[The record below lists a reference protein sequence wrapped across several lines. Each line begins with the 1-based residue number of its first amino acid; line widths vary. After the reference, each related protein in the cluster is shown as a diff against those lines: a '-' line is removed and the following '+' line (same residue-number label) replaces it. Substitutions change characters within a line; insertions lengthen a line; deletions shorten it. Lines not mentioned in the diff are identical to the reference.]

1 MKYFGNAGFR
11 LKDVEVEPDVYEPQ
25 LVVKRVRGNVIS
37 SRYRRDQNGDKSTID
52 NIRITNQI
60 SLVADQFFM
69 KHISNLLYMEYQGVK
84 WKVESFDV
92 SRAPRVIVD
101 LGGVY
106 NGQENAY
113 PGHSDESNS
122 EV

>member
-1 MKYFGNAGFR
+1 MKYSGNAGFR
-11 LKDVEVEPDVYEPQ
+11 ITDVEVDPDVFEPQ
-25 LVVKRVRGNVIS
+25 VVVKKVRGDVVT
-37 SRYRRDQNGDKSTID
+37 SRYHHDQNGDKSTID

-69 KHISNLLYMEYQGVK
+69 KHISNLQYLEYQGVK
-84 WKVESFDV
+84 WKVESFNIKP
-92 SRAPRVIVD
+92 PRVILD

-106 NGQENAY
+106 NEQKNAY
-113 PGHSDESNS
+113 PTDSNRSDS

>member
-1 MKYFGNAGFR
+1 MKYSGNAGFR
-11 LKDVEVEPDVYEPQ
+11 ITDAEVEPDVFEPQ
-25 LVVKRVRGNVIS
+25 VVVKKVRGDVVT
-37 SRYRRDQNGDKSTID
+37 SRYHHDQNGDKSTID

-69 KHISNLLYMEYQGVK
+69 KHISNLQYLEYQGVK
-84 WKVESFDV
+84 WKVESFNIKP
-92 SRAPRVIVD
+92 PRVILD

-106 NGQENAY
+106 NEQKNAY
-113 PGHSDESNS
+113 PTDSNRSDS

>member
-1 MKYFGNAGFR
+1 MKYSGNAGFR
-11 LKDVEVEPDVYEPQ
+11 ITDVEVEPDVFEPQ
-25 LVVKRVRGNVIS
+25 VVVKKVRGDVVT
-37 SRYRRDQNGDKSTID
+37 SRYHHDQNGDKSTID

-69 KHISNLLYMEYQGVK
+69 KHISNLLYLEYQGVK
-84 WKVESFDV
+84 WKVESFTI
-92 SRAPRVIVD
+92 RTPRVILD

-106 NGQENAY
+106 NEQENAY
-113 PGHSDESNS
+113 PTDSNRSNS

>member
-1 MKYFGNAGFR
+1 MKYSGNAGFR
-11 LKDVEVEPDVYEPQ
+11 IADVEVEPDVFEPKV
-25 LVVKRVRGNVIS
+25 VVKKVRGDVIT

-69 KHISNLLYMEYQGVK
+69 QHISNLEYLEYQGVK
-84 WKVESFDV
+84 WKVESFTIKP
-92 SRAPRVIVD
+92 PRVILD

-106 NGQENAY
+106 NEQANAY
-113 PGHSDESNS
+113 PSDSNRSNS
-122 EV
+122 EI

>member
-1 MKYFGNAGFR
+1 MKYSGNAGFR
-11 LKDVEVEPDVYEPQ
+11 ITDVEVEPDVFEPQ
-25 LVVKRVRGNVIS
+25 VVVKKVRGDVVT
-37 SRYRRDQNGDKSTID
+37 SRYHHDQNGDKSTID

-69 KHISNLLYMEYQGVK
+69 KHISNLLYVESQGVK
-84 WKVESFDV
+84 WNVESFTIKP
-92 SRAPRVIVD
+92 PRVILD

-106 NGQENAY
+106 NEQKNAY
-113 PGHSDESNS
+113 PTDSNRSNS

>member
-1 MKYFGNAGFR
+1 MKYSGNAGFR
-11 LKDVEVEPDVYEPQ
+11 ITDVEVEPDVFEPQ
-25 LVVKRVRGNVIS
+25 LVVKKVRGDVVT
-37 SRYRRDQNGDKSTID
+37 SRYRHDQNGDQSTID

-69 KHISNLLYMEYQGVK
+69 KHISNLLYLEYQGVK
-84 WKVESFDV
+84 WKVENFTI
-92 SRAPRVIVD
+92 RPPRVILD

-106 NGQENAY
+106 NEQKNAY
-113 PGHSDESNS
+113 PTDSNRSDS

>member
-1 MKYFGNAGFR
+1 MKYSGNAGFR

-106 NGQENAY
+106 NEQENSY
-113 PGHSDESNS
+113 PRHSDESNS

>member
-25 LVVKRVRGNVIS
+25 LVVKRVRGDVIS
-37 SRYRRDQNGDKSTID
+37 SRYRRDQNGDNSTID

-101 LGGVY
+101 LGGDY
-106 NGQENAY
+106 NEQENAY
-113 PGHSDESNS
+113 PGHSDQSDS

>member
-1 MKYFGNAGFR
+1 MKYSGNAGFR

-25 LVVKRVRGNVIS
+25 LVVKRVRGDVIS
-37 SRYRRDQNGDKSTID
+37 SRYQRDQNGDKSTID

-106 NGQENAY
+106 NEQENAY
-113 PGHSDESNS
+113 SGHSDESNS

>member
-1 MKYFGNAGFR
+1 MKYSGDAGFR

-92 SRAPRVIVD
+92 SRSPRVIVD

-106 NGQENAY
+106 NEQENAY

>member
-1 MKYFGNAGFR
+1 MKYSGNAGFR
-11 LKDVEVEPDVYEPQ
+11 ITDVEVEPDVFEPQ
-25 LVVKRVRGNVIS
+25 VVVKKVRGDVVT
-37 SRYRRDQNGDKSTID
+37 SRYHRDQNGDKSTID

-69 KHISNLLYMEYQGVK
+69 KHISNLQYLEYQGVK
-84 WKVESFDV
+84 WKVESFNIKP
-92 SRAPRVIVD
+92 PRVILD

-106 NGQENAY
+106 NEQKNAY
-113 PGHSDESNS
+113 PTDSNRSDS

>member
-1 MKYFGNAGFR
+1 MKYSGNAGFR
-11 LKDVEVEPDVYEPQ
+11 ITDVEVEPDVFEPQ
-25 LVVKRVRGNVIS
+25 VVVKKVRGDVVT
-37 SRYRRDQNGDKSTID
+37 SRYHHDQNGDKSTID

-69 KHISNLLYMEYQGVK
+69 KHISNLLYLEYQGVK
-84 WKVESFDV
+84 WKVESFAI
-92 SRAPRVIVD
+92 RPPRVILD

-106 NGQENAY
+106 NEQENAY
-113 PGHSDESNS
+113 PTDSNRSNS

>member
-1 MKYFGNAGFR
+1 MKYSGNAGFR
-11 LKDVEVEPDVYEPQ
+11 ITDVEVDPDVFEPQ
-25 LVVKRVRGNVIS
+25 VVVKKVRGDVVT
-37 SRYRRDQNGDKSTID
+37 SRYHHDQNGDKSTID

-69 KHISNLLYMEYQGVK
+69 KHISNLQYLEYQGGK
-84 WKVESFDV
+84 WKVESFNIKP
-92 SRAPRVIVD
+92 PRVILD

-106 NGQENAY
+106 NEQKNAY
-113 PGHSDESNS
+113 PTDSNRSDS

>member
-1 MKYFGNAGFR
+1 MKYYGNAGFR

-37 SRYRRDQNGDKSTID
+37 SRYLRDQNGDKSTID

>member
-1 MKYFGNAGFR
+1 MKYSGNAGFR
-11 LKDVEVEPDVYEPQ
+11 ITDVEVDPDVFEPQ
-25 LVVKRVRGNVIS
+25 VVVKKVRGDVVT
-37 SRYRRDQNGDKSTID
+37 SRYHHDQNGDKSTID

-69 KHISNLLYMEYQGVK
+69 KHISNLLYLKYQGVK
-84 WKVESFDV
+84 WKVESFTIKP
-92 SRAPRVIVD
+92 PRVILD

-106 NGQENAY
+106 NEQKNAY
-113 PGHSDESNS
+113 PTDSNRSDS

>member
-11 LKDVEVEPDVYEPQ
+11 LKDVEVEPDVYEPK

-92 SRAPRVIVD
+92 GKAPRVIVD

-106 NGQENAY
+106 NEQENAY
-113 PGHSDESNS
+113 PGHSDQSNS

>member
-1 MKYFGNAGFR
+1 MKYYGNAGFR

-25 LVVKRVRGNVIS
+25 LVVKRVRGDVIS

-92 SRAPRVIVD
+92 GKAPRVIVD

-106 NGQENAY
+106 NEQANAY
-113 PGHSDESNS
+113 PGRSDQSDS

>member
-1 MKYFGNAGFR
+1 MKYSGNAGFR
-11 LKDVEVEPDVYEPQ
+11 ITDVEVEPDVFEPQ
-25 LVVKRVRGNVIS
+25 VVVKKVRGDVVT
-37 SRYRRDQNGDKSTID
+37 SRYHHDQNGDKSTID

-69 KHISNLLYMEYQGVK
+69 KHISNLLYLEYQEVK
-84 WKVESFDV
+84 WKVESFTI
-92 SRAPRVIVD
+92 RPPRVILD

-106 NGQENAY
+106 NEQANAY
-113 PGHSDESNS
+113 PTDSNRSNS

>member
-1 MKYFGNAGFR
+1 MKYSGNAGFR
-11 LKDVEVEPDVYEPQ
+11 ITDVEVEPDVFESQ
-25 LVVKRVRGNVIS
+25 VVVKKVRGDVVT
-37 SRYRRDQNGDKSTID
+37 SRYHHDQNGGKSTID

-69 KHISNLLYMEYQGVK
+69 NHISNLQYLEYQGVK
-84 WKVESFDV
+84 WKVESFTIKP
-92 SRAPRVIVD
+92 PRVILD

-106 NGQENAY
+106 NEQKNAY
-113 PGHSDESNS
+113 PTDSNRSDS

>member
-1 MKYFGNAGFR
+1 MKYSGNAGFR
-11 LKDVEVEPDVYEPQ
+11 ITDVEVEPDVFEPQ
-25 LVVKRVRGNVIS
+25 VVVKKVRGDVVT
-37 SRYRRDQNGDKSTID
+37 SRYHHDQNGDKSTID

-69 KHISNLLYMEYQGVK
+69 KHISNLQYLEYQGVK
-84 WKVESFDV
+84 WKVENFTIKP
-92 SRAPRVIVD
+92 PRVILD

-106 NGQENAY
+106 NEQKNAY
-113 PGHSDESNS
+113 PTDSNRSDS

>member
-1 MKYFGNAGFR
+1 MKYYGNAGFR

-37 SRYRRDQNGDKSTID
+37 SRYRRDQNGDESTID

-106 NGQENAY
+106 NEQENAY
-113 PGHSDESNS
+113 PRHSDESNS

>member
-1 MKYFGNAGFR
+1 MKYYGNAGFR

-25 LVVKRVRGNVIS
+25 LVVKRVRGDVIS

-106 NGQENAY
+106 NEQENAY
-113 PGHSDESNS
+113 PGRSGQSDS

>member
-69 KHISNLLYMEYQGVK
+69 KRISNLLYMEYQGAK

-92 SRAPRVIVD
+92 SRAPRVIVY

-106 NGQENAY
+106 NEQENAY

>member
-1 MKYFGNAGFR
+1 MKYSGNAGFR

-25 LVVKRVRGNVIS
+25 LVVKRVRGDVIS

-92 SRAPRVIVD
+92 GRAPRVIVD

-106 NGQENAY
+106 NEQENTY
-113 PGHSDESNS
+113 PGRSDESNS

>member
-1 MKYFGNAGFR
+1 MKYSGNAGFR
-11 LKDVEVEPDVYEPQ
+11 ITDVEVEPDVFETQ
-25 LVVKRVRGNVIS
+25 VVVKKVRGDVVTS
-37 SRYRRDQNGDKSTID
+37 QYHRDQNGDKSTID

-69 KHISNLLYMEYQGVK
+69 KHISNLQYLEYQGVK
-84 WKVESFDV
+84 WKVENFTIKP
-92 SRAPRVIVD
+92 PRVILD

-106 NGQENAY
+106 NEQKNAY
-113 PGHSDESNS
+113 PTDSNRSDS

>member
-69 KHISNLLYMEYQGVK
+69 KHISNLLYMEYQGAK

-92 SRAPRVIVD
+92 SRAPRVIVY

-106 NGQENAY
+106 NEQENAY

>member
-1 MKYFGNAGFR
+1 MKYSGNAGFR
-11 LKDVEVEPDVYEPQ
+11 ITDVEVEQDVFEPQ
-25 LVVKRVRGNVIS
+25 VVVKKVRGDVVT

-69 KHISNLLYMEYQGVK
+69 KHISNLLYLEYQGVK
-84 WKVESFDV
+84 WKVESFTI
-92 SRAPRVIVD
+92 RPPRVILD

-106 NGQENAY
+106 NEQENAY
-113 PGHSDESNS
+113 PTDSNRSNS

>member
-106 NGQENAY
+106 NEQENAY
-113 PGHSDESNS
+113 PEHSDESNS

>member
-106 NGQENAY
+106 NEQENAY
-113 PGHSDESNS
+113 PGYSDESNS